1 MNIDCVISSCS
12 FGYSKLFSI
21 NVKEITA
28 MRIIT
33 AQKPNCSFSN
43 DYKKNTIAKII
54 ATPTQSQMLGNSARN
69 ILQTINT
76 FLTR

>member
-54 ATPTQSQMLGNSARN
+54 ATPTQSQMLYA
-69 ILQTINT
+69 ILGADPPGQI
-76 FLTR
+76 